1 MQLSRYLPQD
11 THAHTV
17 GNEHLKLCHM
27 FTSYSCAHH
36 LMYLTPD
43 ARDLLSILNITVP
56 LSRPLLY
63 TLADRNVW
71 VCRTYSSDQNEVY
84 VA

>member
-1 MQLSRYLPQD
+1 
-11 THAHTV
+11 
-17 GNEHLKLCHM
+17 
-27 FTSYSCAHH
+27 
-36 LMYLTPD
+36 MYLTPD